1 MASPTILYVEDH
13 PSVRHA
19 VLMSL
24 QMVGF
29 GVLGADDG
37 VEGVEMAQKHHPDLV
52 LMDLHLPRMDGWEAL
67 AALRGDPVT
76 AGIPVIACTAGDLDP
91 DRARAAGF
99 ADFIA
104 KPFQAPRLIAAI
116 RAQLPGDGG
125 LSAGG

>member
-13 PSVRHA
+13 PSVQQA

-24 QMVGF
+24 KLVGF

-37 VEGVEMAQKHHPDLV
+37 VEGVEMALKHRPDLV

-67 AALRGDPVT
+67 ATLRADPLT

-99 ADFIA
+99 ADFLA

-116 RAQLPGDGG
+116 RAQLPAGAESTGG
-125 LSAGG
+125 

>member
-1 MASPTILYVEDH
+1 MATILYVEDH

-24 QMVGF
+24 ELVGF

-37 VEGVEMAQKHHPDLV
+37 VEGVEMAQKHHPDVV

-67 AALRGDPVT
+67 ATLRGDPVT

-99 ADFIA
+99 ADFLA

-116 RAQLPGDGG
+116 RAQLPGEAHG
-125 LSAGG
+125 A

>member
-1 MASPTILYVEDH
+1 MASPTILYVEYH
-13 PSVRHA
+13 PSVQQA

-24 QMVGF
+24 RLVGF
-29 GVLGADDG
+29 GVLGAGDG
-37 VEGVEMAQKHHPDLV
+37 VEGVEMAQQHHPDLV

-67 AALRGDPVT
+67 AALRADPLT

-99 ADFIA
+99 ADFLA

-116 RAQLPGDGG
+116 RAQLPSAENTGG
-125 LSAGG
+125 